1 MTWRGSA
8 TVQDR
13 IFGSLIYALP
23 LGDAVL
29 YGGSILG
36 QFGLSSIFSFLAPL
50 AALNSG
56 LGGLIL
62 FFALFILVINN
73 TNIAHFIRFNVFQAL
88 LLLIATTLY
97 SLVFGV
103 LFRMLNQVPDLSSFV
118 TLLKQTLD
126 NTVFLA
132 VTAACF
138 YSVFKSVTGKYADI
152 PKLSDVVYQQV
163 R

>member
-13 IFGSLIYALP
+13 IFGSLIYVLP
-23 LGDAVL
+23 IGDAVL
-29 YGGSILG
+29 FGGDLLS
-36 QFGLSSIFSFLAPL
+36 QVGLSSVFNFLAPL

-56 LGGLIL
+56 FGGLIL

-73 TNIAHFIRFNVFQAL
+73 PNIAHFIRFNVFQAL

-103 LFRMLNQVPDLSSFV
+103 LFNIFGQIPELGSFV
-118 TLLKQTLD
+118 VLLKQTLN

-132 VTAACF
+132 VTVACC
-138 YSVFKSVTGKYADI
+138 YSIFKSVTGKYADI
-152 PKLSDVVYQQV
+152 PKLSDVVYSQV

>member
-8 TVQDR
+8 TLQDR

-29 YGGSILG
+29 YGGNLLG
-36 QFGLSSIFSFLAPL
+36 QFGLGSIFNFLAPL

-56 LGGLIL
+56 FGGLIL

-73 TNIAHFIRFNVFQAL
+73 PNIPHFIRFNVFQAL

-103 LFRMLNQVPDLSSFV
+103 LFNMFGQVPDLASFV
-118 TLLKQTLD
+118 VLLKQTLN

-138 YSVFKSVTGKYADI
+138 YSIFKSVSGKYADI
-152 PKLSDVVYQQV
+152 PKLSDLVYSQV